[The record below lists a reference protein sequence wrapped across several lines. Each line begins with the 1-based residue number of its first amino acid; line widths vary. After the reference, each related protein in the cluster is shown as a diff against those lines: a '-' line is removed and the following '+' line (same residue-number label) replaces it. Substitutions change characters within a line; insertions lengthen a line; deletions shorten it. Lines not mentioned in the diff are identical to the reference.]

1 MRLQREML
9 DRWIENAGIDLPE
22 KVYNKIL
29 ETYSKEPEQIEDD
42 EYEWTEIDLYEQ
54 VRKILLPYQR

>member
-29 ETYSKEPEQIEDD
+29 ETYSKEPEQL
-42 EYEWTEIDLYEQ
+42 EWTEIDLYEQ